1 MTQISRCCRGLFLLV
16 THLPLFAVLKKNVL
30 FYGFPLFFWE
40 VGMDLGNCIFKSPL
54 MIIEK
59 KKNHLNFSI
68 GRKK

>member
-1 MTQISRCCRGLFLLV
+1 
-16 THLPLFAVLKKNVL
+16 
-30 FYGFPLFFWE
+30 
-40 VGMDLGNCIFKSPL
+40 MDLGNCIFKSPL